1 MTFDGRDKGLM
12 IEDVVATLESQMDM
26 AFKYVMGVE
35 EYDDDDEE
43 WAQAK
48 AVFVNPSGL
57 PYGAVMYGLFL
68 NLKFANVF
76 TMHPS
81 LHHSKNAYIE
91 NLKIHDLH
99 HKTMEYVRLDRSGNF
114 TYQNQFA
121 APLDA
126 RAMLGEQIEDG
137 SDIVWAETQYVD
149 NALTDALLMLT
160 ALTEDWGELGQS
172 LIPDVM
178 IDWVLGEGDW
188 VDDNSWNRPYL
199 GCNVDRMG
207 HIPKGLIGIRMDGV
221 EDVVFENLEIY
232 NLQESSPLGS
242 ELCGE
247 YWESV
252 TLFEGGGNVFQ
263 NTPYYSGYTGNRVHG
278 IFSDWSVYTMKGDI
292 NLHDF
297 VSDTGM
303 IRGLGF
309 YTHNEMTWDT
319 ESTLTISNFAAGNE
333 LTDVDTSALS
343 HPYANSTS
351 APVHCVWKY
360 FQNDYSKTFHS
371 TVTNRPAT
379 VDYSC
384 ISGRDEKN
392 SIRNLDPITVR
403 ITQIAVHSVNRI

>member
-1 MTFDGRDKGLM
+1 
-12 IEDVVATLESQMDM
+12 
-26 AFKYVMGVE
+26 
-35 EYDDDDEE
+35 
-43 WAQAK
+43 
-48 AVFVNPSGL
+48 
-57 PYGAVMYGLFL
+57 
-68 NLKFANVF
+68 
-76 TMHPS
+76 
-81 LHHSKNAYIE
+81 
-91 NLKIHDLH
+91 
-99 HKTMEYVRLDRSGNF
+99 
-114 TYQNQFA
+114 
-121 APLDA
+121 
-126 RAMLGEQIEDG
+126 
-137 SDIVWAETQYVD
+137 
-149 NALTDALLMLT
+149 
-160 ALTEDWGELGQS
+160 
-172 LIPDVM
+172 
-178 IDWVLGEGDW
+178 VLGEDTW
-188 VDDNSWNRPYL
+188 NDDISWNHPYL

-297 VSDTGM
+297 VSDTGL

-351 APVHCVWKY
+351 APVHCIWKY
-360 FQNDYSKTFHS
+360 FQNDYSKTFYS
-371 TVTNRPAT
+371 TVTNRPQT
-379 VDYSC
+379 VEYSC
-384 ISGRDEKN
+384 ISGRDGEQFDAEFGTSYTSDNTDCSGFSKSNLSKDTMVSTRRSVMFGNVN
-392 SIRNLDPITVR
+392 SAIWPWTVLAVVIILGLWTLCRATSISKSKIDGASSEYAPLITM
-403 ITQIAVHSVNRI
+403 